1 MKTNI
6 LNLAAAALLIFAA
19 SSCNKEQIVNTGDGT
34 KAVALSLSFGD
45 AGTKVFNPGEPY
57 KGNFGT
63 FGDLDI
69 YFTNAAGNILYHWS
83 ASSAADQGDSKTI
96 WDGLIGNDT
105 VNTPGNGVKF
115 MGLSTDVTGVYVVA
129 NGPEII
135 TTQDGVQ
142 DGTINIKAISEGV
155 NMLLTDYA
163 PSDGQEN
170 MPYVGGD
177 NTLTNTNAP
186 SELAGIVPEGAT
198 DESGVYVAAEIFLRP
213 AISRIEIQ
221 KVGIKQDGTEYFTVA
236 EDGTLSKSASA
247 PQQDEY
253 YSVTWSGF
261 DAELVG
267 VYMSNVYRQ
276 AKLFPVSN
284 SIDNW
289 DNEGDNL
296 FATPGFVDGVRPIL
310 DGEWTVLESEK
321 DLNNILAYSEYDGG
335 YNSVVP
341 EGYAGTIDGRNRWL
355 FVGASSIG
363 TNSGIIPFNFFVPYN
378 VTDNSKNNESVKPID
393 GTEYPRLHFQF
404 LEADPSSYDYVVKRH
419 TTQNSEGEKVTE
431 GDIFNALSLVFDL
444 PSAIGDPT
452 VYANVSQFATSP
464 DAYESNVI
472 IKPGYIYQVKE
483 VLVSPSVLA
492 ATPSDDDM
500 FNVIV
505 EVKVV
510 PFNTRDVYPIFD

>member
-45 AGTKVFNPGEPY
+45 AGTKAFNPDEPY
-57 KGNFGT
+57 EGNFGT
-63 FGDLDI
+63 FGNLDI

-83 ASSAADQGDSKTI
+83 ASSDDVSGNSGII
-96 WDGLIGNDT
+96 WNGLIGNDP
-105 VNTPGNGVKF
+105 VNQPGNGVKF

-129 NGPEII
+129 NGPKII
-135 TTQDGVQ
+135 TTDDGQQ
-142 DGTINIKAISEGV
+142 DGTINIQNISEGI

-163 PSDGQEN
+163 PSEEQEN

-177 NTLTNTNAP
+177 KTLTNTSDP
-186 SELAGIVPEGAT
+186 SDLAGIVPEGAT
-198 DESGVYVAAEIFLRP
+198 DESGVYVEAQIFLRP

-221 KVGIKQDGTEYFTVA
+221 KVGIKQSGIEYFTVA
-236 EDGTLSKSASA
+236 EDGTLTKSASA
-247 PQQDEY
+247 PEQGEY
-253 YSVTWSGF
+253 YSVAWDNF
-261 DAELVG
+261 NAELVG

-289 DNEGDNL
+289 GNESGNL
-296 FATPGFVDGVRPIL
+296 FATPGFANGESPIL
-310 DGEWTVLESEK
+310 NGKWNALTEDF
-321 DLNNILAYSEYDGG
+321 NNILAYSGHNGSSYE
-335 YNSVVP
+335 SVVP
-341 EGYAGTIDGRNRWL
+341 DGYGGTMEDNNKWL
-355 FVGASSIG
+355 FEGANSTAI
-363 TNSGIIPFNFFVPYN
+363 NSGIIPFNFFVPYN
-378 VTDNSKNNESVKPID
+378 VTDDSENNENVGPID

-404 LEADPSSYDYVVKRH
+404 LEATSSDYYFEVKHH
-419 TTQNSEGEKVTE
+419 TTQNTEGEEVTE
-431 GDIFNALSLVFDL
+431 GDIFNALSLVFNL

-452 VYANVSQFATSP
+452 VYANVSKFATNPNVS
-464 DAYESNVI
+464 ESDVI

-505 EVKVV
+505 EVRVV
-510 PFNTRDVYPIFD
+510 PFNTKNVYPIFD

>member
-45 AGTKVFNPGEPY
+45 AGTKAFEPSDPY
-57 KGNFGT
+57 QNNFGT
-63 FGDLDI
+63 FNALDI

-83 ASSAADQGDSKTI
+83 ASSSAVEGDSKTI
-96 WDGLIGNDT
+96 WDGLIGSDP
-105 VNTPGNGVKF
+105 VNVDGNGVKF

-135 TTQDGVQ
+135 TTEDGKQ
-142 DGTINIKAISEGV
+142 DGTINIQKISEGV

-163 PSDGQEN
+163 PSEEQEN

-177 NTLTNTNAP
+177 NTLTNTDDPRDA
-186 SELAGIVPEGAT
+186 AGIVPEGAT

-236 EDGTLSKSASA
+236 EDGTLTKSASA
-247 PQQDEY
+247 PQQGEY

-289 DNEGDNL
+289 GNETDNL
-296 FATPGFVDGVRPIL
+296 FATPGVVNGESPISDGNWRTL
-310 DGEWTVLESEK
+310 DQTW
-321 DLNNILAYSEYDGG
+321 NNILAYSEYDGG
-335 YNSVVP
+335 YKSVVP
-341 EGYAGTIDGRNRWL
+341 EGYAGKSEGGNSWL
-355 FVGASSIG
+355 FVGANSTG

-378 VTDNSKNNESVKPID
+378 VTDNSENNENVEPID
-393 GTEYPRLHFQF
+393 DTEYPRLHFQF
-404 LEADPSSYDYVVKRH
+404 LEANPSDYSFEVKRH
-419 TTQNSEGEKVTE
+419 ATQNSEGEVVTE
-431 GDIFNALSLVFDL
+431 GDIFNALYLVFDL
-444 PSAIGDPT
+444 PSAIGDQT
-452 VYANVSQFATSP
+452 VYANVSQFATSQN
-464 DAYESNVI
+464 ATESNVI

-510 PFNTRDVYPIFD
+510 PFNTREVYPIFD

>member
-6 LNLAAAALLIFAA
+6 LNLAAAALLILAA

-34 KAVALSLSFGD
+34 KAVVLNLSFGD
-45 AGTKVFNPGEPY
+45 AGTKAFIDEPY
-57 KGNFGT
+57 ANNFGT
-63 FGDLDI
+63 FKDLDI

-83 ASSAADQGDSKTI
+83 ASSSADQGDSKII
-96 WDGLIGNDT
+96 WDGLIGANP
-105 VNTPGNGVKF
+105 VNTLGNGVKF

-129 NGPEII
+129 NGPNII
-135 TTQDGVQ
+135 TAEDGEQ
-142 DGTINIKAISEGV
+142 DGTINIQKISQEL
-155 NMLLTDYA
+155 NMLLTTYG
-163 PSDGQEN
+163 PSEEQEN

-177 NTLTNTNAP
+177 NTLTNTDDP
-186 SELAGIVPEGAT
+186 KESAGIVPDGAT
-198 DESGVYVAAEIFLRP
+198 DESGVYVAAKIFLRP

-221 KVGIKQDGTEYFTVA
+221 KVGIKQSGTEYFTVA
-236 EDGTLSKSASA
+236 EDGTLTKSANA
-247 PQQDEY
+247 PEQGEY
-253 YSVTWSGF
+253 YSVAWNGF

-289 DNEGDNL
+289 GNETDNL
-296 FATPGFVDGVRPIL
+296 FATPGYANGVSPIL
-310 DGEWTVLESEK
+310 NGEWTAL
-321 DLNNILAYSEYDGG
+321 DDDWNNILAYSGHNGSSYE
-335 YNSVVP
+335 SVVTD
-341 EGYAGTIDGRNRWL
+341 EYAGTIENSNKWL
-355 FVGASSIG
+355 FEGANSTS

-378 VTDNSKNNESVKPID
+378 VTDDSDSNDDVVSIE

-404 LEADPSSYDYVVKRH
+404 LKATPSNYDFVVKRH
-419 TTQNSEGEKVTE
+419 TTQDSDGEEVTE

-444 PSAIGDPT
+444 PLAIGEQT
-452 VYANVSQFATSP
+452 VYANVSQFATSQN
-464 DAYESNVI
+464 ASESDVI

-510 PFNTRDVYPIFD
+510 PFNTKNVYPIFD

>member
-45 AGTKVFNPGEPY
+45 AGTKAFNPDEPY
-57 KGNFGT
+57 VGNFGT
-63 FGDLDI
+63 FGNLDI

-83 ASSAADQGDSKTI
+83 ASSTADQGDSKTI
-96 WDGLIGNDT
+96 WDGLIGNDP

-155 NMLLTDYA
+155 NMLLIDYA
-163 PSDGQEN
+163 PSDDQEN

-177 NTLTNTNAP
+177 NTLTNTENP
-186 SELAGIVPEGAT
+186 SESAGIVPGGAT

-221 KVGIKQDGTEYFTVA
+221 KVGIMQNGTEYFTVA
-236 EDGTLSKSASA
+236 EDGTLTKSASA
-247 PQQDEY
+247 PQQGEY

-289 DNEGDNL
+289 GNETGNL
-296 FATPGFVDGVRPIL
+296 FATPGFVNGVSPIL
-310 DGEWTVLESEK
+310 NGKWTALENEGE
-321 DLNNILAYSEYDGG
+321 LNNILAYSG
-335 YNSVVP
+335 YSNDAYSSVVP
-341 EGYAGTIDGRNRWL
+341 DAYKGSVENSNEWL
-355 FVGASSIG
+355 FVGATG
-363 TNSGIIPFNFFVPYN
+363 ANSGIIPFNFFVPYN
-378 VTDNSKNNESVKPID
+378 VTDNSENNESVESID

-404 LEADPSSYDYVVKRH
+404 SEATPNSYKFEVKRH
-419 TTQNSEGEKVTE
+419 TTQNSEGEEVTE
-431 GDIFNALSLVFDL
+431 GDIFNALSLVFEL

-452 VYANVSQFATSP
+452 VYANVSQFAKSQN
-464 DAYESNVI
+464 ASESDVT

-505 EVKVV
+505 EVRVV
-510 PFNTRDVYPIFD
+510 PFNTREVYPIFD